1 MQVDL
6 MCCFLSH
13 QVTEYTLSG
22 LFSAASA
29 DSSEH
34 VSLVNGR
41 ETKSY
46 FGCGLGKAKIG
57 GLTPKL

>member
-34 VSLVNGR
+34 VSLANGR

-46 FGCGLGKAKIG
+46 FGCGLGKE
-57 GLTPKL
+57 